1 MSVSGGDPM
10 ARGRALALTH
20 RALAEGIDYI
30 CCCFVHLDS

>member
-1 MSVSGGDPM
+1 MSRVYPM

-20 RALAEGIDYI
+20 GAFTEGIDYI